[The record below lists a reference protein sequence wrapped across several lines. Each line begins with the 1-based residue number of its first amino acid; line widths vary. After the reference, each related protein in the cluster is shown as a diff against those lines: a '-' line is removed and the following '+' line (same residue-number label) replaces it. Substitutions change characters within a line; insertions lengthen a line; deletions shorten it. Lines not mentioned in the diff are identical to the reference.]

1 MRVNE
6 NSLKLGG
13 LYSLTV
19 VFILFALQPLM
30 ATEPPPPGK
39 KLPEAYYDR
48 LRSNPNAFKFQ
59 NGFLRLTAK
68 AQEGREKIKEGA
80 APLGI
85 LTEVRGH
92 KHILVLPVLYKD
104 TAGNPYDI
112 SVLTN
117 ELFGTGGSTLS
128 AYYHENSYGFL
139 SVDGIVKP
147 WTRLSHNE
155 SYYAGKPFKAE
166 DGSMQPCFGVCRE
179 NSKVAELVEE
189 AARANDDPALWGHF
203 DNDGPDDKEN
213 TIDDDGKVDFVVI
226 VHPGKGAECQDGAGV
241 ALWSHQD
248 LLGNWANH
256 KPFVTKTK
264 SNSKNAGNV
273 QVDDYVLV
281 PSVACGGVTPI
292 QIGVIA
298 HEFGHSLGLPDLYD
312 TSRNPKSEGLG
323 NWDLMAG
330 GSWGGDGNSPG
341 MPVHMSAWSKAYLG
355 WVKPKDIT
363 QDLGPIT
370 LPPYETTPSEPKVF
384 LITIK
389 SNAANMYYLISNR
402 QKIGFDSKLP
412 GSGLLILRVNEGKL
426 KDGLANNNLNTDPN
440 DMGVAVVEADG
451 KNLLIHHHPDD
462 SFRGG
467 AGDTFPG
474 EEKAVSFDN
483 TTNPTTEGTIS
494 VCGIAEN
501 SPTVALSMYISQ
513 GTCRGQA
520 ATKGLSINELLKFPL
535 AHVNEAVVVQGLLRN
550 DATNYFSDPL
560 NLKLRDRHG
569 GELAIIPWVPKER
582 PPGPR
587 GTGPPVLS
595 EFLGHEVE
603 LIGRLEEVHPHKY
616 ALRVESARNLH

>member
-1 MRVNE
+1 MVIAKNTSKCVTSFVFVA
-6 NSLKLGG
+6 SL
-13 LYSLTV
+13 
-19 VFILFALQPLM
+19 VFVTLRPLL
-30 ATEPPPPGK
+30 ATEPQPPGK
-39 KLPEAYYDR
+39 HLPEAYYDR
-48 LRSNPNAFKFQ
+48 LKSNPKAFKFQ

-68 AQEGREKIKEGA
+68 AQEGREKIKQGA

-104 TAGNPYDI
+104 TTTNPYDI
-112 SVLTN
+112 SVLTT
-117 ELFGTGGSTLS
+117 ELFGGGPSTLS

-139 SVDGIVKP
+139 SVDGVVKP
-147 WTRLSHNE
+147 WTRLSHDE
-155 SYYAGKPFKAE
+155 SYYAGTPFKAE
-166 DGSMQPCFGVCRE
+166 DNSIQPCFGVCRE

-226 VHPGKGAECQDGAGV
+226 VHPGKGAECQNGAKV

-248 LLGNWANH
+248 LLSNWANH
-256 KPFVTKTK
+256 NAFATKTK
-264 SNSKNAGNV
+264 SNSKNGGNIE
-273 QVDDYVLV
+273 VDDYVLV
-281 PSVACGGVTPI
+281 PSVACDGVTPI

-330 GSWGGDGNSPG
+330 GSWGGDGNSPE

-370 LPPYETTPSEPKVF
+370 LAPYESTPSEPKVY

-389 SNAANMYYLISNR
+389 SNIANMYYLISNR

-426 KDGLANNNLNTDPN
+426 KDGLSNNNLNTDPN
-440 DMGVAVVEADG
+440 DMGVSVVEADG

-474 EEKAVSFDN
+474 EQKVASFDN
-483 TTNPTTEGTIS
+483 TTHPTSEGTIS

-501 SPTVALSMYISQ
+501 SKTVAFSMYISQ
-513 GTCRGQA
+513 GTCQVSA
-520 ATKGLSINELLKFPL
+520 ATKNVSINELLEFPL
-535 AHVNEAVVVQGLLRN
+535 AHINEAVIVQGLLRN
-550 DATNYFSDPL
+550 DAPNYFRDPL
-560 NLKLRDRHG
+560 DLKLRDRYG
-569 GELAIIPWVPKER
+569 GELAVIPWVPKER
-582 PPGPR
+582 PPGAR
-587 GTGPPVLS
+587 GPGPPVLS

-603 LIGRLEEVHPHKY
+603 LIGSLEEVHPHKY
-616 ALRVESARNLH
+616 ALRVESARNLN